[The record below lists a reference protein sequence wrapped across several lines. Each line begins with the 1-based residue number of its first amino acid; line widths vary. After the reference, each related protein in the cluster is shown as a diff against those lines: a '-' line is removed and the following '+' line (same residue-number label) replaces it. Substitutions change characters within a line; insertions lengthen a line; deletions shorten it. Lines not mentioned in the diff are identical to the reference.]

1 MKTSYCSTLRW
12 LERYRWQFFLV
23 VVIVFCLASQFQF
36 FPVLAIPFTTIS
48 ASDPAFVL
56 PSTMQVTGN
65 RSSALSSF
73 ASFDLF
79 DGYNATNT
87 NNTTTLPAWMTAYFQ
102 WQMERM
108 NEIRSANLPWTDQ
121 KLLILRCISEDR
133 CGGTS
138 DRLKSI
144 PLFLALAAQSKRLL
158 FIRWNRPFPIEEFLL
173 PTTTFNWSVPES
185 LQSLLDDDQD
195 DTNNTATTSNTG
207 STSTGTL
214 RHSRVYFDG
223 QNVGKLAASTDDP
236 NMWLVEGNVHLS
248 GSSLYR
254 KIAVKLQPSKPQKL
268 DYTEFY
274 HDLFPRVF
282 RPSPPIHRLVLRVLQ
297 ELQLQPNRFVVAHY
311 RSKYPGEPYL
321 ESGKNGTIL
330 QAFCRNAIDCASS
343 LAPGLP
349 VYVAADTAASL
360 LAAQTYSMVS
370 KHRIVSRLDASS
382 NSSNNL
388 SMIAAAEDPPHLNF
402 AQRDTP
408 DAFYSIFVDLWIMA
422 QSKCVA
428 FGAGGFGRFGSLVS
442 FNASCR
448 MPHSKQGKMQSCV

>member
-1 MKTSYCSTLRW
+1 M
-12 LERYRWQFFLV
+12 
-23 VVIVFCLASQFQF
+23 
-36 FPVLAIPFTTIS
+36 
-48 ASDPAFVL
+48 
-56 PSTMQVTGN
+56 
-65 RSSALSSF
+65 
-73 ASFDLF
+73 
-79 DGYNATNT
+79 
-87 NNTTTLPAWMTAYFQ
+87 
-102 WQMERM
+102 
-108 NEIRSANLPWTDQ
+108 
-121 KLLILRCISEDR
+121 
-133 CGGTS
+133 
-138 DRLKSI
+138 
-144 PLFLALAAQSKRLL
+144 
-158 FIRWNRPFPIEEFLL
+158 
-173 PTTTFNWSVPES
+173 
-185 LQSLLDDDQD
+185 
-195 DTNNTATTSNTG
+195 
-207 STSTGTL
+207 
-214 RHSRVYFDG
+214 
-223 QNVGKLAASTDDP
+223 
-236 NMWLVEGNVHLS
+236 
-248 GSSLYR
+248 
-254 KIAVKLQPSKPQKL
+254 
-268 DYTEFY
+268 
-274 HDLFPRVF
+274 
-282 RPSPPIHRLVLRVLQ
+282 
-297 ELQLQPNRFVVAHY
+297 VAHY